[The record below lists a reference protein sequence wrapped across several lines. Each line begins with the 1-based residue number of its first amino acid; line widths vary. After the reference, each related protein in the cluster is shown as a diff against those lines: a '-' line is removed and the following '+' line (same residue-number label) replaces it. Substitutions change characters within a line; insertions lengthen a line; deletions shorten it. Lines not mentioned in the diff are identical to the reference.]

1 MSDLRPVFAATVFAV
16 VVAAAAPLAR
26 ADIAVT
32 VAVDPAAGRT
42 AISPYVYGVNQDLPG
57 YTATARRQ
65 GGNRSTG
72 YNWENN
78 ASNAGSDW
86 MHSSDNF
93 STWVMG
99 IPDSQA
105 ATPGIAVTTFHDQSI
120 AAGNAYSIVTLQM
133 AGYVAADKS
142 GAVTT
147 GQVAPSS
154 RWKPSLF
161 TKPGAF
167 SLTPDTS
174 DGAVYMDEFL
184 NFLVDR
190 YGNAATATGVRGYNL
205 DNEPDL
211 WAHTH
216 ARMHPTQPTCVELVT
231 RSADL
236 AKAVKRVDP
245 AAETIG
251 FVSYGFNGYYS
262 FQDAPDWTAEKAT
275 GSYRWFVDY
284 FLAKMKAASDT
295 AGVRLLDVLDVHH
308 YTEHNAGG
316 VRVSDGTDFSNLDA
330 NKGRI
335 QAPRALWDASFNEN
349 SWIKQWFSAFY
360 PYLPNLKAAIAT
372 HYPGTKLAIT
382 EYNYGGESH
391 ISGGLAQAD
400 TLGIFGRDGVY
411 LANLWLLHDSPA
423 SLYAAAAFRLYRD
436 YDGAGGKFGDT
447 SVGATVSSLENAS
460 AYAALHGSSGAK
472 LHLVVLNKH
481 YDQASAVTVQIAGA
495 TRYTRARVFAF
506 DAAGAAITERAVI
519 SGITGNQFTT
529 TLAALT
535 AAHVVLEA
543 EGSSFAA
550 WQAGNFTAGEIANA
564 AISGENADPDGVGV
578 SNFQRYAF
586 GLAARGALSA
596 PVVSASRVDVG
607 GQKRLAVT
615 FARQADAPGLSYVVE
630 GGDSLTG
637 WTTVATIA
645 PGTPTT
651 VTVNDVV
658 DITAATPRRFLRVRA
673 VSTQ

>member
-1 MSDLRPVFAATVFAV
+1 MTLDQRIVRWILLGAS
-16 VVAAAAPLAR
+16 VAAAR

-32 VAVDPAAGRT
+32 VSVDPEAGRT
-42 AISPYVYGVNQDLPG
+42 AISPLVYGVNQDLPG
-57 YTATARRQ
+57 YAATARRQ
-65 GGNRSTG
+65 GGNRMTG

-86 MHSSDNF
+86 VHSSDNF
-93 STWVMG
+93 ATWVMG
-99 IPDSQA
+99 IPDAQA
-105 ATPGIAVTTFHDQSI
+105 NVPGIAVTTFHDQSV
-120 AAGNAYSIVTLQM
+120 AAGNAYSIVTLPM

-142 GAVTT
+142 GTVTT

-154 RWKPSLF
+154 RWKAVSN
-161 TKPGAF
+161 TKPTAF
-167 SLTPDTS
+167 SLTPNAN
-174 DGAVYMDEFL
+174 DGTVYADEFV
-184 NFLVDR
+184 NFLVNR
-190 YGNAATATGVRGYNL
+190 CGSAATANGVRAYSL

-216 ARMHPTQPTCVELVT
+216 ARLHAAQPTCVELVT
-231 RSADL
+231 RSTDL

-284 FLAKMKAASDT
+284 FLAKMKVASDT

-316 VRVSDGTDFSNLDA
+316 VRVSDGTDFSNIDA

-349 SWIKQWFSAFY
+349 SWIKQWFSEFY

-382 EYNYGGESH
+382 EYNYGAESH

-400 TLGIFGRDGVY
+400 ALGIFGRDGVY
-411 LANLWLLHDSPA
+411 LANLWLLHESPA
-423 SLYAAAAFRLYRD
+423 PLYAAAAFKLYRN
-436 YDGAGGKFGDT
+436 YDGAGGTFGDT
-447 SVGATVSSLENAS
+447 SVGASASSQENAS
-460 AYAALHGSSGAK
+460 VYAAIHGSSGAK
-472 LHLVVLNKH
+472 LHVVVLNKN
-481 YDQASAVTVQIAGA
+481 YDQTSVVTVQIAGA
-495 TRYTRARVFAF
+495 VRYTRARVFAF
-506 DAAGAAITERAVI
+506 DAASAAITERAAI
-519 SGITGNQFTT
+519 SGIVGNRFTT
-529 TLAALT
+529 TLSALT
-535 AAHVVLEA
+535 AAQVVLEA

-550 WQAGNFTAGEIANA
+550 WQAGNFSAGEIADA
-564 AISGENADPDGVGV
+564 AVSGADADPDGAGV
-578 SNFQRYAF
+578 TNFARYAF
-586 GLAARGALSA
+586 GLGARGALSG
-596 PVVSASRVDVG
+596 PVATTSIVETG
-607 GQKRLAVT
+607 GQRRLAVT
-615 FARQADAPGLSYVVE
+615 FTRQADAPGLSYVVE
-630 GGDSLTG
+630 GSDALAGG
-637 WTTVATIA
+637 WTTVATVA
-645 PGTPTT
+645 PGSPTV

-658 DITAATPRRFLRVRA
+658 EISAGTPRRFLRVRA
-673 VSTQ
+673 VVGE

>member
-1 MSDLRPVFAATVFAV
+1 MSVSRAAFPVIVGLVLLLAV
-16 VVAAAAPLAR
+16 PAIR

-32 VAVDPAAGRT
+32 VSVDPSAGR
-42 AISPYVYGVNQDLPG
+42 APISPYIYGVNQDLPG
-57 YTATARRQ
+57 VTATVRRN
-65 GGNRSTG
+65 GGNRATG

-86 MHSSDNF
+86 VHSSDNF
-93 STWVMG
+93 ATWSAG

-105 ATPGIAVTTFHDQSI
+105 NTPGIAVTTFHDQSL
-120 AAGNAYSIVTLQM
+120 AAGKAYSVVTLQM
-133 AGYVAADKS
+133 AGHVAADKS
-142 GAVTT
+142 GTVTEA
-147 GQVAPSS
+147 QVAPSS
-154 RWKPSLF
+154 RWKTSLF
-161 TKPGAF
+161 TKPTAY

-174 DGAVYMDEFL
+174 DGAVYMDEFIQ
-184 NFLVDR
+184 FLVDR
-190 YGNAATATGVRGYNL
+190 YGSAATANGVKGYSL

-216 ARMHPTQPTCVELVT
+216 ARLHPAQPTCVELVT
-231 RSADL
+231 RSTDL

-262 FQDAPDWTAEKAT
+262 FQDAPDWTTEKAA

-284 FLAKMKAASDT
+284 FLAKMKAASDS

-308 YTEHNAGG
+308 YTEHVAGG
-316 VRVSDGTDFSNLDA
+316 VRVSDGTDFANLDA

-349 SWIKQWFSAFY
+349 SWIKQWFSEFY

-411 LANLWLLHDSPA
+411 MANLWLLHSDPA
-423 SLYAAAAFRLYRD
+423 PLYAAAAFRLYLN
-436 YDGAGGKFGDT
+436 YDGAGGRFGDT
-447 SVGATVSSLENAS
+447 SVSATASSLENAS
-460 AYAALHGSSGAK
+460 AYAAIAGESAAR
-472 LHLVVLNKH
+472 LHLVVLNKN
-481 YDQASAVTVQIAGA
+481 YDEASAVTVQIAGA
-495 TRYTRARVFAF
+495 TTYTRARIFAF
-506 DAAGAAITERAVI
+506 DAASATITERAAI
-519 SGITGNQFTT
+519 EGIVGNQFTV

-535 AAHVVLEA
+535 AAHLVLEA
-543 EGSSFAA
+543 DGFSFAA
-550 WQAGNFTAGEIANA
+550 WQAQHFTAGEIANPEVGGA
-564 AISGENADPDGVGV
+564 DADPDGAGV

-586 GLAARGALSA
+586 GLVARGALSA
-596 PVVSASRVDVG
+596 PPVSVSRVDVG
-607 GQKRLAVT
+607 GKERLAVT
-615 FARQADAPGLSYVVE
+615 FMRQAIAPGLSYVVE
-630 GGDSLTG
+630 GGDTLTG
-637 WTTVATIA
+637 WTTVAAIA
-645 PGTPTT
+645 PGTPTA
-651 VTVNDVV
+651 VTIRDVV
-658 DITAATPRRFLRVRA
+658 DISTTAPRRFLRVRA
-673 VSTQ
+673 VEAP

>member
-1 MSDLRPVFAATVFAV
+1 MSVPRSAFPVIVGLVLLLAV
-16 VVAAAAPLAR
+16 PAGR

-32 VAVDPAAGRT
+32 VNVDPSAGRMP
-42 AISPYVYGVNQDLPG
+42 ISPYIYGVNQDLPG
-57 YTATARRQ
+57 VTAKVRRH
-65 GGNRSTG
+65 GGNRATA
-72 YNWENN
+72 YNWETN

-86 MHSSDNF
+86 LHSSDNF
-93 STWVMG
+93 ATWSMG
-99 IPDSQA
+99 IPDGQA
-105 ATPGIAVTTFHDQSI
+105 NTPGIAVTTFHDQSI
-120 AAGNAYSIVTLQM
+120 AADKAYSVVTLQM

-142 GAVTT
+142 GTVTEA
-147 GQVAPSS
+147 QVAPSS
-154 RWKPSLF
+154 RWKASLF
-161 TKPGAF
+161 TKPTAY
-167 SLTPDTS
+167 SLSPNTG
-174 DGAVYMDEFL
+174 DGSVYMDEFVH
-184 NFLVDR
+184 FLVDR
-190 YGNAATATGVRGYNL
+190 YGNAAAANGIKGYSL

-211 WAHTH
+211 WSHTH
-216 ARMHPTQPTCVELVT
+216 ARMHPGAPTCVELVT
-231 RSADL
+231 RSTEL

-262 FQDAPDWTAEKAT
+262 FQDAPDWTTEKAT

-308 YTEHNAGG
+308 YTEHVAGG

-335 QAPRALWDASFNEN
+335 QAPRALWDAGFVEN
-349 SWIKQWFSAFY
+349 SWIKQWFSEFY

-411 LANLWLLHDSPA
+411 MANLWLLHSDPA
-423 SLYAAAAFRLYRD
+423 PLYAAAAFRLYLN

-447 SVGATVSSLENAS
+447 SVGATVSSQENAS
-460 AYAALHGSSGAK
+460 AYAALHGDSAAR

-495 TRYTRARVFAF
+495 TTYTRARVFAF
-506 DAAGAAITERAVI
+506 DAASATLTERAAI
-519 SGITGNQFTT
+519 EGITGNQFTV

-535 AAHVVLEA
+535 AAHLVLEA
-543 EGSSFAA
+543 DGLSFAA
-550 WQAGNFTAGEIANA
+550 WQALHFTAGEIANPA
-564 AISGENADPDGVGV
+564 VGSADADPDGAGV

-586 GLAARGALSA
+586 GLAARGPLSA
-596 PVVSASRVDVG
+596 PPVSVSRVDVG

-615 FARQADAPGLSYVVE
+615 FTRRAEATGLSYVVE
-630 GGDSLTG
+630 GGDTLTG
-637 WTTVATIA
+637 WATVATIL

-658 DITAATPRRFLRVRA
+658 DISAAAARRFLRVRV
-673 VSTQ
+673 VSVP